1 MAAVEE
7 TSRGARQGQAR
18 RAGARARRRGQAVI
32 DPSVRDGAI
41 VLAEIGSRDRLP
53 YGWGTEPDAGRYR
66 RAAVSS
72 AAERMG
78 RSMPPVDPRTKEA
91 EQ

>member
-1 MAAVEE
+1 M
-7 TSRGARQGQAR
+7 
-18 RAGARARRRGQAVI
+18 
-32 DPSVRDGAI
+32 
-41 VLAEIGSRDRLP
+41 LAEIGSRDRLP